1 MTLGGAKTDKVEG
14 VDLLPFLAGE
24 KSGAPHDALYWRFG
38 QQMAIRAGD
47 YKLVRYDPMADSGA
61 AKQKNQPKGARLY
74 NLTKDIGEANDL
86 AAAMPDKVKELQAKW
101 DAWNQSNVPPLW
113 GEGKANSDGP
123 EPSGQKK
130 RKKKQADE

>member
-1 MTLGGAKTDKVEG
+1 
-14 VDLLPFLAGE
+14 
-24 KSGAPHDALYWRFG
+24 
-38 QQMAIRAGD
+38 
-47 YKLVRYDPMADSGA
+47 MADSGA

-113 GEGKANSDGP
+113 GEGKGKSDGP
-123 EPSGQKK
+123 EASGQKK